1 LIAVLDGHPMSEGLR
16 ENVVVTR
23 AMSHARQETYVS
35 LEELVLAGDRAARR
49 RLSLILRV
57 IVLVVLC
64 AA

>member
-1 LIAVLDGHPMSEGLR
+1 MSEGLR

-23 AMSHARQETYVS
+23 AMSYARQGTYVS
-35 LEELVLAGDRAARR
+35 LEELVLAGDRTARR

-57 IVLVVLC
+57 IVLLVLC